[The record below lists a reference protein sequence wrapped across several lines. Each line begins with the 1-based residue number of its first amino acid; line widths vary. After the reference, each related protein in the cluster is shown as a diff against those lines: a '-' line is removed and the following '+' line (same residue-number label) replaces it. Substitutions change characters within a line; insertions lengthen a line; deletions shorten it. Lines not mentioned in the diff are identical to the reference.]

1 MNAPESRAAGGNE
14 TPPQPGLLPAATPP
28 PRSGGGALAVAAGIF
43 ASRIL
48 GLVREGAVAFV
59 FGVGPIADV
68 WRTALRAPNALQ
80 NLLGE
85 QTLSATMIPI
95 YSRLLAE
102 DREEDA
108 GRFAGAIF
116 GLLLAA
122 VVVLVALGVIF
133 APALVAVLTPGFL
146 GDAAKVAAGEA
157 SVDRYPLLVAAVRI
171 LFPMTGLLVLS
182 AWALGILNSHRRF
195 LLSYSAP
202 VVWNVAILVFVFFAA
217 WRSGYLP
224 APAAAPREVLESWL
238 FAACWGALAG
248 GALQFLVQLPAVL
261 RLCRHL
267 RPSLALRTEG
277 VRGALAAAGP
287 MLAGR
292 GVVQLSLYVDAFLA
306 SFLAAGAPTVI
317 GLAGTLLSLP
327 ISLFGMSVAAAEL
340 PELARQDAQG
350 AIDRVGER
358 IGRAVRQTS
367 FVIWPSFFA
376 FTVFGFLVVGLL
388 YRYGKFDA
396 GSHYLVAAVLA
407 AYAFGLL
414 ASTVSRLLQNSFY
427 ALRDTR
433 TPARIATLRLCVSA
447 GAGFLL
453 MGFCDRFAVGELFP
467 SAAGGNLHFGAVG
480 LGLASSLGAW
490 LELGLLRFALRR
502 RLPALGWPWA
512 RFFTLGALALA
523 AAVPAVLVWWG
534 LAGRPLLQVAPA
546 VLGAYALF
554 YFAAA
559 VALRLPELGFWLEH
573 PRLSRFLRK

>member
-1 MNAPESRAAGGNE
+1 MNENEQAAGSPDGNGE
-14 TPPQPGLLPAATPP
+14 AAAAAAAKPTPA
-28 PRSGGGALAVAAGIF
+28 RSGGGALAVAAGIF

-48 GLVREGAVAFV
+48 GLVREGAVAAV
-59 FGVGPIADV
+59 FGVGPHADV

-102 DREEDA
+102 QREEDA

-133 APALVAVLTPGFL
+133 APALVALLTPGFL

-171 LFPMTGLLVLS
+171 LFPMTGVLVLS

-195 LLSYSAP
+195 LLSYAAP
-202 VVWNVAILVFVFFAA
+202 VLWNVAILAFVGTAVY
-217 WRSGYLP
+217 RSGYL
-224 APAAAPREVLESWL
+224 AAPGAAPLPLLESWL

-248 GALQFLVQLPAVL
+248 GALQFLVQLPTVL
-261 RLCRHL
+261 KLCRHL
-267 RPSLALRTEG
+267 RFSLSLRTEG
-277 VRGALAAAGP
+277 VRAALAAAGP

-306 SFLAAGAPTVI
+306 SYLAAGAPAVI
-317 GLAGTLLSLP
+317 ALAGTLLSLP

-350 AIDRVGER
+350 ALAKVGER
-358 IGRAVRQTS
+358 IGRAVRQSS
-367 FVIWPSFFA
+367 FVIWPSFVA
-376 FTVFGFLVVGLL
+376 FTVFGFLVVGLT
-388 YRYGKFDA
+388 YRYGSFDA
-396 GSHYLVAAVLA
+396 GGHYLVAAVLA

-433 TPARIATLRLCVSA
+433 TPARIAALRLVFSA

-453 MGFCDRFAVGELFP
+453 MGLCDRLAVADVFP
-467 SAAGGNLHFGAVG
+467 DAREGLRFGAVG

-490 LELGLLRFALRR
+490 VELGLLRYSLRR
-502 RLPALGWPWA
+502 RLPDLAWPWA
-512 RFFTLGALALA
+512 RFLRLGGLSVL
-523 AAVPAVLVWWG
+523 AAVPAGALWW
-534 LAGRPLLQVAPA
+534 LLGEQRLHLVAPL
-546 VLGAYALF
+546 VLGAYGLS

-559 VALRLPELGFWLEH
+559 LALRLPELGFWLEH
-573 PRLSRFLRK
+573 PRLARFLRK